1 MRSFVDTN
9 IPVYSLDEGDP
20 GKQAT
25 AKALLRQ
32 LSDANEAVIST
43 QVLQE
48 LFVTINRKF
57 AARLSLAEAEAVVR
71 RFAALPVV
79 QVDVP
84 IILAATVR
92 VRATSIAF
100 WDALIVEAA
109 LSAGATRLLTEDLQ
123 HGQVFDGRLRVDNP
137 LLPPPDRR
145 AT

>member
-137 LLPPPDRR
+137 FLPPPDRR